1 MCVLCDFISNFI
13 GDLIIKGRES
23 AYRFFVVSDNVS
35 AIEREIALNLVHTST
50 RFECYGS
57 YTNEKKGGLMCIVTR
72 EEIIEFERILKNHPD
87 CFAYEMT
94 VNKVI
99 GYFDKK

>member
-1 MCVLCDFISNFI
+1 
-13 GDLIIKGRES
+13 
-23 AYRFFVVSDNVS
+23 
-35 AIEREIALNLVHTST
+35 
-50 RFECYGS
+50 
-57 YTNEKKGGLMCIVTR
+57 MCIVTR
-72 EEIIEFERILKNHPD
+72 EEIVEFEKILKNHPD